1 MRIAINLFTMRN
13 AIKSLVLLASVAAL
27 VSCKTNTG
35 NEVMHI
41 DYEEYTLDNGLKV
54 VLHEDHSDPIVAQAI
69 AFHVGSAREKE
80 GKTGFAH
87 FFEHMLFQRS
97 ENLPRNAFFNK
108 IADMGGDFNGGTS
121 NDYTIYYE
129 CVPRNALE
137 KILWMESDRMGFF
150 INTVTQSG
158 LEREID
164 VICNEKRQTEVNNAY
179 GMMDDVM
186 SKNFFPKR
194 HPYSWTVI
202 GEFEDVKSATVEDVK
217 EFYRTYYVPSNAT
230 LCIAGDFDPEEVKAL
245 IDKYFAEIPSH
256 PVEKPKVWDV
266 KLDETKKLYYEDQ
279 FASMPAV
286 DVEWSAVA
294 EGHEDEAALD
304 AFCSLFGRGK
314 NSPLYK
320 NIVEKNLAPNVSAYN
335 GARESAGQVGISA
348 TAYPGVDIDQIM
360 AAIDQAMADFEAG
373 GVDEEELATLK
384 AENETSAYR
393 RLGSVLGKAQM
404 LARSK
409 EFYGKA
415 DKFID
420 DIAAFNNVTSEDV
433 MRVYNKY
440 VKNQNYVAVVAVPQG
455 QVELSIEGSVP
466 AQLIMEDQS
475 KQTMRSAAGAVVD
488 DDYERTPSKIDRSV
502 EPEYMPNTP
511 KTNLPDIWRTTLS
524 NGIQVSGIT
533 QSEIPM
539 VNLTIAIDG
548 GSVLDPQGKRGTS
561 AINASMM
568 NEGTSV
574 HSAVE
579 LEQAL
584 KKLGASARVSS
595 TTKTT
600 NITVSSLSKNLPA
613 VMEIVYEMI
622 TKPGFD
628 QGAFDRAVKTQKSSI
643 QNALTSI
650 TSLGSRAATKLW
662 MGDCVYSDFASNES
676 IDAITMDDVKAY
688 HKTLTPK
695 NTHIEVAG
703 DVDLPTLRNA
713 LAALEGWNGADVS
726 VPQITLGQSAAPGTY
741 FIDFPGSKQSYIYI
755 IGPGM
760 KISDPEYHKLDVL
773 NEKLGAGSAGRLF
786 EVLRLQR
793 GYTYGASSA
802 FASNLETG
810 YFHAASSVQGS
821 STKESVALFKEI
833 IGGFGDEY
841 SQDKLDGVKGA
852 MLRSNASAFETTS
865 SLVGLLSSIR
875 SYNLP
880 DDYIAK
886 EEAVVS
892 AMTLDDIKAKAKQ
905 YLNVDDMIIVVVGD
919 AATQLKNLPEA
930 KLIPAI

>member
-1 MRIAINLFTMRN
+1 MRKT
-13 AIKSLVLLASVAAL
+13 IKSVAVIVAAIA
-27 VSCKTNTG
+27 VFASCK
-35 NEVMHI
+35 ESKSDVMHI

-129 CVPRNALE
+129 CVPRDALE

-164 VICNEKRQTEVNNAY
+164 VICNEKRQTEVNNAF

-186 SKNFFPKR
+186 SKNFFPKH

-202 GEFEDVKSATVEDVK
+202 GEFEDIKSATIEDVK

-230 LCIAGDFDPEEVKAL
+230 LCIAGDFDPVETKAL
-245 IDKYFAEIPSH
+245 IEKYFAEIPSH
-256 PVEKPKVWDV
+256 PVEKPAVWDV
-266 KLDETKKLYYEDQ
+266 KLDQTKELYYEDS

-286 DVEWSAVA
+286 EVAWSAVA

-320 NIVEKNLAPNVSAYN
+320 NIVEKNLAPRVSAYN
-335 GARESAGQVGISA
+335 GVRESAGQVSISV
-348 TAYPGVDIDQIM
+348 TAYPGVDIDLIM
-360 AAIDQAMADFEAG
+360 AGIEQAMADFEAN

-420 DIAAFNNVTSEDV
+420 DIADFNKVTAEDV

-440 VKNQNYVAVVAVPQG
+440 VKGQNYVAVVAVPKG

-466 AQLIMEDQS
+466 ATLIMEDQS
-475 KQTMRSAAGAVVD
+475 KQTMKSTAGAIVD
-488 DDYERTPSKIDRSV
+488 DDYERTPSKIDRSI
-502 EPEYMPNTP
+502 EPAYLPNTP
-511 KTNLPDIWRTTLS
+511 KTNVPTIWRTTLS
-524 NGIQVSGIT
+524 NGIKVAGIT
-533 QSEIPM
+533 QNEIPM

-548 GSVLDPQGKRGTS
+548 GSMLDPAGKRGTAS
-561 AINASMM
+561 INASMM
-568 NEGTSV
+568 NEGTSE

-584 KKLGASARVSS
+584 RKLGASARVSS
-595 TTKTT
+595 GTKST

-613 VMEIVYEMI
+613 VMDIVYEMI

-628 QGAFDRAVKTQKSSI
+628 EAAFNRAAKVEKTSI
-643 QNALTSI
+643 QNAYTSI

-662 MGDCVYSDFASNES
+662 LGDCIYTDFTTDES
-676 IDAITMDDVKAY
+676 IDAITMDDIKAY
-688 HKTLTPK
+688 YATLTPK
-695 NTHIEVAG
+695 NTHIDIAG
-703 DVDLPTLRNA
+703 DIDLPTLKKA
-713 LAALEGWNGADVS
+713 LAVLEGWDGPEVAIPEINVGES
-726 VPQITLGQSAAPGTY
+726 VAPGTY
-741 FIDFPGSKQSYIYI
+741 FIDFPDSKQSYIYI
-755 IGPGM
+755 IGPGK

-802 FASNLETG
+802 FTSNLETG

-821 STKESVALFKEI
+821 STKESVVLFKEI
-833 IGGFGDEY
+833 IDNFADDY
-841 SQDKLDGVKGA
+841 DQKKLDGVKDA
-852 MLRSNASAFETTS
+852 MLRSNASAFETS
-865 SLVGLLSSIR
+865 ASLVNMLSRIR
-875 SYNLP
+875 NYNLP
-880 DDYIAK
+880 DDYVAK
-886 EEAVVS
+886 EEDVVNS
-892 AMTLDDIKAKAKQ
+892 MTLNDIKAKAAE
-905 YLNVDDMIIVVVGD
+905 YLEIDDMVIVVVGD
-919 AATQLKNLPEA
+919 AATQLKNVPEA
-930 KLIPAI
+930 KLIKAI

>member
-1 MRIAINLFTMRN
+1 MKKTC
-13 AIKSLVLLASVAAL
+13 KSLLAIAAAIAALAS
-27 VSCKTNTG
+27 CKG
-35 NEVMHI
+35 NDSEVMHI

-54 VLHEDHSDPIVAQAI
+54 ILHEDHSDPIVAQAI

-186 SKNFFPKR
+186 CKNFFPKR

-202 GEFEDVKSATVEDVK
+202 GEFEDIKSATIEDVT

-230 LCIAGDFDPEEVKAL
+230 LCIAGDFDPDEVKAL
-245 IDKYFAEIPSH
+245 INKYFAEIPGH
-256 PVEKPKVWDV
+256 PVEKPAVWDV
-266 KLDETKKLYYEDQ
+266 TLDETKSLYYEDQ

-286 DVEWSAVA
+286 EIAWSAVA
-294 EGHEDEAALD
+294 SGHEDEAALD
-304 AFCSLFGRGK
+304 AFCELFGRGK

-320 NIVEKNLAPNVSAYN
+320 NIVEKNLAPRISAFNYS
-335 GARESAGQVGISA
+335 RESAGQVSISA
-348 TAYPGVDIDQIM
+348 TAYPGVDIDEIM
-360 AAIDQAMADFEAG
+360 AAVEQAMADFEAN
-373 GVDEEELATLK
+373 GVNEDELATLK

-420 DIAAFNNVTSEDV
+420 DIADFNKVTAEDV

-440 VKNQNYVAVVAVPQG
+440 IKGQNYVAVVAVPQG
-455 QVELSIEGSVP
+455 QAELSIEGSEL
-466 AQLIMEDQS
+466 ANLTMEDQS
-475 KQTMRSAAGAVVD
+475 KQTMRSAAGAVID
-488 DDYERTPSKIDRSV
+488 DDYERTPSTFDRSI
-502 EPEYMPNTP
+502 EPDYMPNTP
-511 KTNLPDIWRTTLS
+511 KTSIPAIWRTSLS
-524 NGIQVSGIT
+524 NGIQVAGIT
-533 QSEIPM
+533 QNEIPM

-548 GSVLDPQGKRGTS
+548 GSLLDPAGKRGTAS
-561 AINASMM
+561 INASMM
-568 NEGTSV
+568 NEGTSE
-574 HSAVE
+574 HTAFE

-584 KKLGASARVSS
+584 HRLGASANVSS
-595 TTKTT
+595 GTKST
-600 NITVSSLSKNLPA
+600 NINVTTLSKNLPA
-613 VMEIVYEMI
+613 VMEIVNEMI
-622 TKPGFD
+622 TKPRFD
-628 QGAFDRAVKTQKSSI
+628 EDAFTRAVKTQKSAI
-643 QNALTSI
+643 KNALTSI
-650 TSLGSRAATKLW
+650 TSLGSRAAAKLW
-662 MGDCVYSDFASNES
+662 LGDCIYSDYTTDAS
-676 IDAITMDDVKAY
+676 IDAITMDDIKAY
-688 HKTLTPK
+688 YATLTPK
-695 NTHIEVAG
+695 NTHIDVAG
-703 DVDLPTLRNA
+703 DIDLPTLKKA
-713 LAALEGWNGADVS
+713 LAALEGWEGAEVS
-726 VPQITLGQSAAPGTY
+726 VPEITVGQSAAPGTY

-760 KISDPEYHKLDVL
+760 TISDPEYHKLDVL

-802 FASNLETG
+802 FSSSLETG

-833 IGGFGDEY
+833 INGFGETY
-841 SQDKLDGVKGA
+841 TQDKLDNVKGA
-852 MLRSNASAFETTS
+852 MLRANASAFETIQ

-875 SYNLP
+875 NNNLP
-880 DDYIAK
+880 DDFIAT
-886 EEAVVS
+886 EEAVVNDV
-892 AMTLDDIKAKAKQ
+892 TLEDLKAKASE
-905 YLNVDDMIIVVVGD
+905 YLNTDNMIIVVVGD

-930 KLIPAI
+930 KLIEAI

>member
-1 MRIAINLFTMRN
+1 MKKTFFPFVVVIVAI
-13 AIKSLVLLASVAAL
+13 VAFA
-27 VSCKTNTG
+27 SCKKDKSD
-35 NEVMHI
+35 VMHI

-54 VLHEDHSDPIVAQAI
+54 ILHEDHSDPIVAQAI

-108 IADMGGDFNGGTS
+108 IAGMGGDFNGGTS

-129 CVPRNALE
+129 CVPRDALE

-164 VICNEKRQTEVNNAY
+164 VICNEKRQTEVNNAF

-186 SKNFFPKR
+186 SKNFFPKK

-202 GEFEDVKSATVEDVK
+202 GEFEDIKSATVEDVK
-217 EFYRTYYVPSNAT
+217 EFYGTYYVPSNAT
-230 LCIAGDFDPEEVKAL
+230 LCIAGDFNPKEVKAL
-245 IDKYFAEIPSH
+245 IEKYFAEIPSH
-256 PVEKPKVWDV
+256 PVEKPAVWDV

-286 DVEWSAVA
+286 DIAWSSVA

-304 AFCSLFGRGK
+304 AFCGLFGRGK

-320 NIVEKNLAPNVSAYN
+320 NIVEKNLAPRVSAYN
-335 GARESAGQVGISA
+335 GTRESAGQISVSV

-360 AAIDQAMADFEAG
+360 AAVEQSMADFEEN
-373 GVDEEELATLK
+373 GVDEEELASLK

-420 DIAAFNNVTSEDV
+420 DIADFNKVTSEDV

-440 VKNQNYVAVVAVPQG
+440 VKGQNYVAVVAVPKG

-466 AQLIMEDQS
+466 AKLVMEDQS
-475 KQTMRSAAGAVVD
+475 KQTMRSAAGAIVD
-488 DDYERTPSKIDRSV
+488 DDYEHTPSKIDRSV
-502 EPEYMPNTP
+502 EPAYLPNAP
-511 KTNLPDIWRTTLS
+511 KTNIPTIWRTTLT
-524 NGIQVSGIT
+524 NGIEVAGIT
-533 QSEIPM
+533 QNEIPM
-539 VNLTIAIDG
+539 VNMTIAIDG
-548 GSVLDPQGKRGTS
+548 GSMLDPAGKRGTS
-561 AINASMM
+561 SINASMM
-568 NEGTSV
+568 NEGTSE
-574 HSAVE
+574 HTAVE

-584 KKLGASARVSS
+584 RKLGASARVGSGVKS
-595 TTKTT
+595 T
-600 NITVSSLSKNLPA
+600 NISVSSLSKNLPE
-613 VMEIVYEMI
+613 VMEIVNEMI
-622 TKPGFD
+622 TKPRFD
-628 QGAFDRAVKTQKSSI
+628 EAAFNRAVKVEKSSI
-643 QNALTSI
+643 KNALTSI
-650 TSLGSRAATKLW
+650 TSLGSRAATRLW
-662 MGDCVYSDFASNES
+662 LGDCIYSDFTTNES
-676 IDAITMDDVKAY
+676 IDAITMDDIKAY
-688 HKTLTPK
+688 YATLTPK
-695 NTHIEVAG
+695 NAHIDIAG
-703 DVDLPTLRNA
+703 DIDLPTLKKA
-713 LAALEGWNGADVS
+713 LTVLEGWDGPEVAI
-726 VPQITLGQSAAPGTY
+726 PEITVGENAAPGTY
-741 FIDFPGSKQSYIYI
+741 FIDFSGSKQSYIYI

-760 KISDPEYHKLDVL
+760 TISDPEYYKLDVL
-773 NEKLGAGSAGRLF
+773 NEKLGAGSSGRLF

-793 GYTYGASSA
+793 GYTYGARSS
-802 FASNLETG
+802 FISNLETG
-810 YFHAASSVQGS
+810 YFQASSSVQGS

-833 IGGFGDEY
+833 IDDFGGEY
-841 SQDKLDGVKGA
+841 TQEKLDGVKNS
-852 MLRSNASAFETTS
+852 MLRSNASAFETS
-865 SLVGLLSSIR
+865 WSLVGLLSQIR
-875 SYNLP
+875 NNNLP
-880 DDYIAK
+880 DDYVAK
-886 EEAVVS
+886 EEAVVE
-892 AMTLDDIKAKAKQ
+892 AMTLDDIKAKAAE

-919 AATQLKNLPEA
+919 AATQLKNVPDA
-930 KLIPAI
+930 KLIQAI

>member
-1 MRIAINLFTMRN
+1 MKRTI
-13 AIKSLVLLASVAAL
+13 VYLLAAMAAIAAL
-27 VSCKTNTG
+27 SSCKG
-35 NEVMHI
+35 NDSEAVHI

-97 ENLPRNAFFNK
+97 ENLPRNAFFTK
-108 IADMGGDFNGGTS
+108 IADMGGTFNGGTS

-137 KILWMESDRMGFF
+137 KILWMESDRMGYF

-158 LEREID
+158 LEREKD

-186 SKNFFPKR
+186 CKNFFPKR

-202 GEFEDVKSATVEDVK
+202 GEFEDVKSATIEDVK
-217 EFYRTYYVPSNAT
+217 EFYGTYYVPSNAT
-230 LCIAGDFDPEEVKAL
+230 LCIAGDFDTEEVKAL

-256 PVEKPKVWDV
+256 PVEKPAVWDV
-266 KLDETKKLYYEDQ
+266 TLDETKTLYYEDQ

-286 DVEWSAVA
+286 DIAWSAVA
-294 EGHEDEAALD
+294 SGHEDEAALD

-320 NIVEKNLAPNVSAYN
+320 NIVEKNLAPRVSAYN
-335 GARESAGQVGISA
+335 SSRESAGQVSISA
-348 TAYPGVDIDQIM
+348 TAFPGVDIDLIM
-360 AAIDQAMADFEAG
+360 EAIDQAMADFEAN
-373 GVDEEELATLK
+373 GVDEEELATIK
-384 AENETSAYR
+384 AMNEISAYHS
-393 RLGSVLGKAQM
+393 LGSVLGKAMM

-415 DKFID
+415 DKFVD
-420 DIAAFNNVTSEDV
+420 DIADFNKVTAEDV

-440 VKNQNYVAVVAVPQG
+440 IKGQNYVAVVAVPQG
-455 QVELSIEGSVP
+455 EVDLSIEGSVP
-466 AQLIMEDQS
+466 AQLTMEDQS
-475 KQTMRSAAGAVVD
+475 KQTMSSKAGAIVD
-488 DDYERTPSKIDRSV
+488 DDYERTPSKIDRSI
-502 EPEYMPNTP
+502 EPDYMANTP
-511 KTNLPDIWRTTLS
+511 KTNVPAIWRTTLA
-524 NGIQVSGIT
+524 NGIDVAGIT

-539 VNLTIAIDG
+539 VNLTISIDG
-548 GSVLDPQGKRGTS
+548 GSVLDPAGKRGTAS
-561 AINASMM
+561 INASMM
-568 NEGTSV
+568 NEGTSE
-574 HSAVE
+574 HTAFE

-584 KKLGASARVSS
+584 QKLGASARVSGG
-595 TTKTT
+595 TKST
-600 NITVSSLSKNLPA
+600 NISVSTLTKNLPA
-613 VMEIVYEMI
+613 VMEIVNEMI
-622 TKPGFD
+622 TKPRFD
-628 QGAFDRAVKTQKSSI
+628 EAAFSRAVKSQKSAI
-643 QNALTSI
+643 QNAKTSI

-662 MGDCVYSDFASNES
+662 LGDCIYTQFVTNES
-676 IDAITMDDVKAY
+676 IDAITMDDIKAY
-688 HKTLTPK
+688 YATLTPK
-695 NTHIEVAG
+695 NTHIDVAG
-703 DVDLPTLRNA
+703 DIDLPTLKKA
-713 LAALEGWNGADVS
+713 LAVLEGWDGAEVS
-726 VPQITLGQSAAPGTY
+726 VPEITVGESATPGTY

-760 KISDPEYHKLDVL
+760 TISDPEYHKLDVL

-802 FASNLETG
+802 FSSNLETG

-833 IGGFGDEY
+833 IDKFGEEY
-841 SQDKLDGVKGA
+841 TQEKLDGVKGA
-852 MLRSNASAFETTS
+852 MLRSNASAFETAQ
-865 SLVGLLSSIR
+865 SLVGILSSIR
-875 SYNLP
+875 QYNLP
-880 DDYIAK
+880 DDFISK
-886 EEAVVS
+886 EEEVVN
-892 AMTLDDIKAKAKQ
+892 AMTLEDIKAKAEE
-905 YLNVDDMIIVVVGD
+905 YLNVDNMIIVVVGD

-930 KLIPAI
+930 KLIEAI

>member
-1 MRIAINLFTMRN
+1 MKKTLTSVLIIAA
-13 AIKSLVLLASVAAL
+13 AIIAFA
-27 VSCKTNTG
+27 SCKN
-35 NEVMHI
+35 NDSEVMHI

-54 VLHEDHSDPIVAQAI
+54 ILHEDHSDPIVAQAI

-108 IADMGGDFNGGTS
+108 IAEMGGDFNGGTS

-186 SKNFFPKR
+186 CKNFFPKR

-202 GEFEDVKSATVEDVK
+202 GEFEDIKSATIEDVK

-230 LCIAGDFDPEEVKAL
+230 LCIAGDFDPEETKAL
-245 IDKYFAEIPSH
+245 INKYFAEIPSH
-256 PVEKPKVWDV
+256 PVEKPAVWDV
-266 KLDETKKLYYEDQ
+266 TLDETKALYYEDQ

-286 DVEWSAVA
+286 EIAWSAVA
-294 EGHEDEAALD
+294 SGNGDEAALD
-304 AFCSLFGRGK
+304 AFCELFGRGK

-320 NIVEKNLAPNVSAYN
+320 NIVEKNLAPRISAFNYS
-335 GARESAGQVGISA
+335 RESAGQVSIST
-348 TAYPGVDIDQIM
+348 TAYPGVDTDEIM
-360 AAIDQAMADFEAG
+360 AAVKQAMADFEAN

-420 DIAAFNNVTSEDV
+420 DIADFNKVTSEDV

-440 VKNQNYVAVVAVPQG
+440 IKDKNYVAVVAVPQG
-455 QVELSIEGSVP
+455 QTQLAIEGSEP
-466 AQLIMEDQS
+466 AKLTMEDQS
-475 KQTMRSAAGAVVD
+475 KQTMRSKAGAVVD
-488 DDYERTPSKIDRSV
+488 DDYERTPSTFDRSI
-502 EPEYMPNTP
+502 EPDYMPNTP
-511 KTNLPDIWRTTLS
+511 KTNVPAIWRTSLS
-524 NGIQVSGIT
+524 NGIKVAGIT
-533 QSEIPM
+533 QNEIPM

-548 GSVLDPQGKRGTS
+548 GSNLDPEGKRGTAS
-561 AINASMM
+561 INASMM
-568 NEGTSV
+568 NEGT
-574 HSAVE
+574 ADRTAFE
-579 LEQAL
+579 IEQAL
-584 KKLGASARVSS
+584 HKLGATARVSS
-595 TTKTT
+595 STKST
-600 NITVSSLSKNLPA
+600 NITVSTLSKNLPA
-613 VMEIVYEMI
+613 VMEIVNEMI
-622 TKPGFD
+622 TKPRFD
-628 QGAFDRAVKTQKSSI
+628 EDAFTRAVKTQKSAI
-643 QNALTSI
+643 KNDLTSI

-662 MGDCVYSDFASNES
+662 LGDCIYSDFISDAS
-676 IDAITMDDVKAY
+676 IDAITMDDIKAY
-688 HKTLTPK
+688 YATLTPR
-695 NTHIEVAG
+695 NAHIDIAG
-703 DVDLPTLRNA
+703 DVDLRTLKKA
-713 LAALEGWNGADVS
+713 LKALKGWDGSEVT
-726 VPQITLGQSAAPGTY
+726 VPEITTGQNAAPGTY
-741 FIDFPGSKQSYIYI
+741 FIDFPGSKQSYIYL

-760 KISDPEYHKLDVL
+760 TISNPEYHKLDVL

-802 FASNLETG
+802 FSKSLETG

-833 IGGFGDEY
+833 INGFGDSY
-841 SQDKLDGVKGA
+841 TQDMLDGVKGS
-852 MLRSNASAFETTS
+852 MIRSNASAFETTS
-865 SLVGLLSSIR
+865 SLVNILSNIR
-875 SYNLP
+875 NNKLP
-880 DDYIAK
+880 DDYIVK
-886 EEAVVS
+886 EETVVNEV
-892 AMTLDDIKAKAKQ
+892 TLEDLKAKAAE
-905 YLNVDDMIIVVVGD
+905 YLNTDNMIIIVVGD
-919 AATQLKNLPEA
+919 AATQLKNLPDA
-930 KLIPAI
+930 KLIEAI

>member
-1 MRIAINLFTMRN
+1 MKRTI
-13 AIKSLVLLASVAAL
+13 VYLLAAMAAIAAL
-27 VSCKTNTG
+27 SSCKG
-35 NEVMHI
+35 NDSEAVHI

-97 ENLPRNAFFNK
+97 ENLPRNAFFTK
-108 IADMGGDFNGGTS
+108 IADMGGTFNGGTS

-137 KILWMESDRMGFF
+137 KILWMESDRMGYF

-158 LEREID
+158 LEREKD

-186 SKNFFPKR
+186 CKNFFPKR

-202 GEFEDVKSATVEDVK
+202 GEFEDVKSATIEDVK
-217 EFYRTYYVPSNAT
+217 EFYGTYYVPSNAT
-230 LCIAGDFDPEEVKAL
+230 LCIAGDFDTEEVKAL

-256 PVEKPKVWDV
+256 PVEKPAVWDV
-266 KLDETKKLYYEDQ
+266 TLDETKTLYYEDQ

-286 DVEWSAVA
+286 DIAWSAVA
-294 EGHEDEAALD
+294 SGHEDEAALD

-320 NIVEKNLAPNVSAYN
+320 NIVEKNLAPRVSAYN
-335 GARESAGQVGISA
+335 SSRESAGQVSISA
-348 TAYPGVDIDQIM
+348 TAFPGVDIDLIM
-360 AAIDQAMADFEAG
+360 EAIDQAMADFEAN
-373 GVDEEELATLK
+373 GVDEEELATIK
-384 AENETSAYR
+384 AMNEISAYHS
-393 RLGSVLGKAQM
+393 LGSVLGKAMM

-415 DKFID
+415 DKFVD
-420 DIAAFNNVTSEDV
+420 DIADFNKVTAEDV

-440 VKNQNYVAVVAVPQG
+440 IKGQNYVAVVAVPQG
-455 QVELSIEGSVP
+455 EVDLSIEGSVP
-466 AQLIMEDQS
+466 AQLTMEDQS
-475 KQTMRSAAGAVVD
+475 KQTMSSKAGAIVD
-488 DDYERTPSKIDRSV
+488 DDYERTPSKIDRSI
-502 EPEYMPNTP
+502 EPDYMANTP
-511 KTNLPDIWRTTLS
+511 KTNVPAIWRTTLA
-524 NGIQVSGIT
+524 NGIDVAGIT
-533 QSEIPM
+533 QNEIPM
-539 VNLTIAIDG
+539 VNLTISIDG
-548 GSVLDPQGKRGTS
+548 GSVLDPAGKRGTAS
-561 AINASMM
+561 INASMM
-568 NEGTSV
+568 NEGTSE
-574 HSAVE
+574 HTAFE

-584 KKLGASARVSS
+584 QKLGASARVSGG
-595 TTKTT
+595 TKST
-600 NITVSSLSKNLPA
+600 NISVSSLTKNLPA
-613 VMEIVYEMI
+613 VMEIVNEMI
-622 TKPGFD
+622 TKPRFD
-628 QGAFDRAVKTQKSSI
+628 EAAFSRAVKSQKSAI
-643 QNALTSI
+643 QNAKTSI

-662 MGDCVYSDFASNES
+662 LGDCIYTQFVTNES
-676 IDAITMDDVKAY
+676 IDAITMDDIKAY
-688 HKTLTPK
+688 YATLTPK
-695 NTHIEVAG
+695 NTHIDVAG
-703 DVDLPTLRNA
+703 DIDLPTLKKA
-713 LAALEGWNGADVS
+713 LAVLEGWDGADVS
-726 VPQITLGQSAAPGTY
+726 VPEITVGESAAPGTY

-760 KISDPEYHKLDVL
+760 TISDPEYHKLDVL

-802 FASNLETG
+802 FSSNLETG

-833 IGGFGDEY
+833 IDKFGEEY
-841 SQDKLDGVKGA
+841 TQEKLDGVKGA
-852 MLRSNASAFETTS
+852 MLRSNASAFETAQ
-865 SLVGLLSSIR
+865 SLVGILSSIR
-875 SYNLP
+875 QYNLP
-880 DDYIAK
+880 DDFISK
-886 EEAVVS
+886 EEEVVN
-892 AMTLDDIKAKAKQ
+892 AMTLEDIKAKAEE
-905 YLNVDDMIIVVVGD
+905 YLNVDNMIIIVVGD

-930 KLIPAI
+930 KLIEAI

>member
-1 MRIAINLFTMRN
+1 MAAI
-13 AIKSLVLLASVAAL
+13 AAL
-27 VSCKTNTG
+27 SSCKG
-35 NEVMHI
+35 NDSEAVHI

-97 ENLPRNAFFNK
+97 ENLPRNAFFTK
-108 IADMGGDFNGGTS
+108 IADMGGTFNGGTS

-137 KILWMESDRMGFF
+137 KILWMESDRMGYF

-158 LEREID
+158 LEREKD

-186 SKNFFPKR
+186 CKNFFPKR

-202 GEFEDVKSATVEDVK
+202 GEFEDVKSATIEDVK
-217 EFYRTYYVPSNAT
+217 EFYGTYYVPSNAT
-230 LCIAGDFDPEEVKAL
+230 LCIAGDFDTEEVKAL

-256 PVEKPKVWDV
+256 PVEKPAVWDV
-266 KLDETKKLYYEDQ
+266 TLDETKTLYYEDQ

-286 DVEWSAVA
+286 DIAWSAVA
-294 EGHEDEAALD
+294 SGHEDEAALD

-320 NIVEKNLAPNVSAYN
+320 NIVEKNLAPRVSAYN
-335 GARESAGQVGISA
+335 SSRESAGQVSISA
-348 TAYPGVDIDQIM
+348 TAFPGVDIDLIM
-360 AAIDQAMADFEAG
+360 EAIDQAMADFEAN
-373 GVDEEELATLK
+373 GVDEEELATIK
-384 AENETSAYR
+384 AMNEISAYHS
-393 RLGSVLGKAQM
+393 LGSVLGKAMM

-415 DKFID
+415 DKFVD
-420 DIAAFNNVTSEDV
+420 DIADFNKVTAEDV

-440 VKNQNYVAVVAVPQG
+440 IKGQNYVAVVAVPQG
-455 QVELSIEGSVP
+455 EVDLSIEGSVP
-466 AQLIMEDQS
+466 AQLTMEDQS
-475 KQTMRSAAGAVVD
+475 KQTMSSKAGAIVD
-488 DDYERTPSKIDRSV
+488 DDYERTPSKIDRSI
-502 EPEYMPNTP
+502 EPDYMANTP
-511 KTNLPDIWRTTLS
+511 KTNVPAIWRTTLA
-524 NGIQVSGIT
+524 NGIDVAGIT

-539 VNLTIAIDG
+539 VNLTISIDG
-548 GSVLDPQGKRGTS
+548 GSVLDPAGKRGTAS
-561 AINASMM
+561 INASMM
-568 NEGTSV
+568 NEGTSE
-574 HSAVE
+574 HTAFE

-584 KKLGASARVSS
+584 QKLGASARVSGG
-595 TTKTT
+595 TKST
-600 NITVSSLSKNLPA
+600 NISVSSLTKNLPA
-613 VMEIVYEMI
+613 VMEIVNEMI
-622 TKPGFD
+622 TKPRFD
-628 QGAFDRAVKTQKSSI
+628 EAAFSRAVKSQKSAI
-643 QNALTSI
+643 QNAKTSI

-662 MGDCVYSDFASNES
+662 LGDCIYTQFVTNES
-676 IDAITMDDVKAY
+676 IDAITMDDIKAY
-688 HKTLTPK
+688 YATLTPK
-695 NTHIEVAG
+695 NTHIDVAG
-703 DVDLPTLRNA
+703 DIDLPTLKKA
-713 LAALEGWNGADVS
+713 LAVLEGWDGAEVS
-726 VPQITLGQSAAPGTY
+726 VPEITVGESAAPGTY

-760 KISDPEYHKLDVL
+760 TISDPEYHKLDVL

-802 FASNLETG
+802 FSSNLETG

-833 IGGFGDEY
+833 IDKFGEEY
-841 SQDKLDGVKGA
+841 TQEKLDGVKGA
-852 MLRSNASAFETTS
+852 MLRSNASAFETAQ
-865 SLVGLLSSIR
+865 SLVGILSSIR
-875 SYNLP
+875 QYNLP
-880 DDYIAK
+880 DDFISK
-886 EEAVVS
+886 EEEVVN
-892 AMTLDDIKAKAKQ
+892 AMTLEDIKAKAEE
-905 YLNVDDMIIVVVGD
+905 YLNVDNMIIVVVGD

-930 KLIPAI
+930 KLIEAI

>member
-1 MRIAINLFTMRN
+1 MKKTFKYVM
-13 AIKSLVLLASVAAL
+13 LVAAAL
-27 VSCKTNTG
+27 VSLASCG
-35 NEVMHI
+35 SSDDSVMHI

-54 VLHEDHSDPIVAQAI
+54 ILHEDHSDPIVAQAI

-108 IADMGGDFNGGTS
+108 IADMGGTFNGGTS

-137 KILWMESDRMGFF
+137 KILWMESDRMGYF

-202 GEFEDVKSATVEDVK
+202 GEFEDIKSATVEDVK
-217 EFYRTYYVPSNAT
+217 EFYGTYYVPSNAT
-230 LCIAGDFDPEEVKAL
+230 LCIAGDFDPKEAKAL
-245 IDKYFAEIPSH
+245 IEKYFAEIPSH
-256 PVEKPKVWDV
+256 PVEKPAVWDV
-266 KLDETKKLYYEDQ
+266 KLDETKLLYYEDQ

-286 DVEWSAVA
+286 EIAWSSVA

-320 NIVEKNLAPNVSAYN
+320 NIVEKNLAPSASAYN
-335 GARESAGQVGISA
+335 GTRESAGQVSISA
-348 TAYPGVDIDQIM
+348 RAYPGVDIDLIM
-360 AAIDQAMADFEAG
+360 AAVEQAMADFEAN

-420 DIAAFNNVTSEDV
+420 DIEDFNKVTAEDI

-440 VKNQNYVAVVAVPQG
+440 VKGQNYVAVVAVPQG
-455 QVELSIEGSVP
+455 HVELSIEGSEP
-466 AQLIMEDQS
+466 AHLVMEDQS

-502 EPEYMPNTP
+502 EPAYMANAP
-511 KTNLPDIWRTTLS
+511 KTNIPAIWRTTLS
-524 NGIQVSGIT
+524 NGIEVAGIT
-533 QSEIPM
+533 QNEIPM
-539 VNLTIAIDG
+539 VNLVISIDG
-548 GSVLDPQGKRGTS
+548 GSLLDPAGKRGTS

-568 NEGTSV
+568 NEGTSE
-574 HSAVE
+574 HTAVE

-584 KKLGASARVSS
+584 NKLGASARVSS
-595 TTKTT
+595 GTKTT

-613 VMEIVYEMI
+613 VMEIVNEMI

-628 QGAFDRAVKTQKSSI
+628 EAAFNRAVKSQKSSI

-662 MGDCVYSDFASNES
+662 LGDCAYTDFVSNES
-676 IDAITMDDVKAY
+676 VDAITMDDIKAY
-688 HKTLTPK
+688 YATLTPK
-695 NTHIEVAG
+695 NAHIDVAG
-703 DVDLPTLRNA
+703 AVDLPTLKKA
-713 LAALEGWNGADVS
+713 LAALEGWEGAEVA
-726 VPQITLGQSAAPGTY
+726 VPSITVGQSAAPGTY

-755 IGPGM
+755 IGPGK
-760 KISDPEYHKLDVL
+760 KISEPDYYQLDVL

-802 FASNLETG
+802 FSSNLETG

-833 IGGFGDEY
+833 INGFGGEY
-841 SQDKLDGVKGA
+841 TQDKLDNVKGA

-865 SLVGLLSSIR
+865 SLVNMLQSIR
-875 SYNLP
+875 NYKLS
-880 DDYIAK
+880 DDFITK
-886 EEAVVS
+886 EEAVVN
-892 AMTLDDIKAKAKQ
+892 AMTLEDIKANAAQ
-905 YLNVDDMIIVVVGD
+905 YLNVDNMIIVVVGD
-919 AATQLKNLPEA
+919 AATQLKNLPDA
-930 KLIPAI
+930 KLIKAI

>member
-1 MRIAINLFTMRN
+1 MRKTITPVVLVIAAIVAFT
-13 AIKSLVLLASVAAL
+13 
-27 VSCKTNTG
+27 SCKKDKSD
-35 NEVMHI
+35 VMHI
-41 DYEEYTLDNGLKV
+41 DYEEYTLDNGHKV

-108 IADMGGDFNGGTS
+108 ISDMGGDFNGGTS

-129 CVPRNALE
+129 CVPRDALE

-179 GMMDDVM
+179 GMMDDIM

-202 GEFEDVKSATVEDVK
+202 GEFEDIKSATVEDVK
-217 EFYRTYYVPSNAT
+217 EFYRSYYVPSNAT
-230 LCIAGDFDPEEVKAL
+230 LCIAGDFDPKEVKAL
-245 IDKYFAEIPSH
+245 IEKYFAEIPSH
-256 PVEKPKVWDV
+256 PVEKPAVWDV
-266 KLDETKKLYYEDQ
+266 KLDQTKELYYEDQ

-286 DVEWSAVA
+286 EVAWSSVA
-294 EGHEDEAALD
+294 EGNEDEAALD

-320 NIVEKNLAPNVSAYN
+320 NIVEKNLAPRISAYN
-335 GARESAGQVGISA
+335 GALESAGLVSISA
-348 TAYPGVDIDQIM
+348 TAYPGVDIDLIM
-360 AAIDQAMADFEAG
+360 AGIEQAMADFEAN

-420 DIAAFNNVTSEDV
+420 DIAAFNKVTAEDV

-440 VKNQNYVAVVAVPQG
+440 IKGQNFVAVVAVPKG

-466 AQLIMEDQS
+466 ATLVMEDQS
-475 KQTMRSAAGAVVD
+475 KQTMKSTAGAIVD
-488 DDYERTPSKIDRSV
+488 DDYERTPSKIDRSI
-502 EPEYMPNTP
+502 EPAYLPNAP
-511 KTNLPDIWRTTLS
+511 KINVPAIWRTTLS
-524 NGIQVSGIT
+524 NGIQVAGIT
-533 QSEIPM
+533 QNEIPM
-539 VNLTIAIDG
+539 VNLTISIDG
-548 GSVLDPQGKRGTS
+548 GSLLDPDGKRGTS
-561 AINASMM
+561 SINASMM
-568 NEGTSV
+568 NEGTSE
-574 HSAVE
+574 HTAVE

-584 KKLGASARVSS
+584 RKLGASARVSS
-595 TTKTT
+595 GTKST
-600 NITVSSLSKNLPA
+600 NISVSTLSKNLPA
-613 VMEIVYEMI
+613 VMDIVYEMI

-628 QGAFDRAVKTQKSSI
+628 EAAFNRAARVEKSSI

-650 TSLGSRAATKLW
+650 NSLGSRAATRLW
-662 MGDCVYSDFASNES
+662 LGDCIYTDFTTDAS
-676 IDAITMDDVKAY
+676 IDAITMDDIKAY
-688 HKTLTPK
+688 YATLTPK
-695 NTHIEVAG
+695 NTHIDIAG
-703 DVDLPTLRNA
+703 DVDLPTLKKA
-713 LAALEGWNGADVS
+713 LAVLEGWDGPEV
-726 VPQITLGQSAAPGTY
+726 VIPEIKVGESAAPGTY
-741 FIDFPGSKQSYIYI
+741 FIDFPDSKQSYIYI
-755 IGPGM
+755 IGPGK
-760 KISDPEYHKLDVL
+760 KISDPEYHELDVL

-802 FASNLETG
+802 FTSNLETG

-833 IGGFGDEY
+833 IDNFADDY
-841 SQDKLDGVKGA
+841 DQKKLDGVKDS
-852 MLRSNASAFETTS
+852 MLRSNASAFETS
-865 SLVGLLSSIR
+865 ASLVNMLSRIR
-875 SYNLP
+875 NYNLP
-880 DDYIAK
+880 DDYVAK
-886 EEAVVS
+886 EEDVVNS
-892 AMTLDDIKAKAKQ
+892 MTLNDIKAKAAE
-905 YLNVDDMIIVVVGD
+905 YLDIDDMVIVVVGD
-919 AATQLKNLPEA
+919 AATQLKNVPDA
-930 KLIPAI
+930 KLIKAI

>member
-1 MRIAINLFTMRN
+1 MRKTIIYVAVVVAAIA
-13 AIKSLVLLASVAAL
+13 ALAS
-27 VSCKTNTG
+27 CKG
-35 NEVMHI
+35 KESDVMHI

-108 IADMGGDFNGGTS
+108 ISDMGGTFNGGTS

-129 CVPRNALE
+129 CVPRDALE

-164 VICNEKRQTEVNNAY
+164 VICNEKRQTEVNNAF

-186 SKNFFPKR
+186 SKNFFPKK

-202 GEFEDVKSATVEDVK
+202 GEFEDIKSATVEDVK
-217 EFYRTYYVPSNAT
+217 EFYATYYVPSNAT
-230 LCIAGDFDPEEVKAL
+230 LCIAGDFDPKEAKAL
-245 IDKYFAEIPSH
+245 IEKYFAEIPSH
-256 PVEKPKVWDV
+256 PVEKPAVWDV
-266 KLDETKKLYYEDQ
+266 KLDETKMLYYEDQ

-286 DVEWSAVA
+286 EVAWSAVA
-294 EGHEDEAALD
+294 EGNEDEAALD

-320 NIVEKNLAPNVSAYN
+320 NIVEKNLAPRASAYN
-335 GARESAGQVGISA
+335 GVRESAGQVSISA
-348 TAYPGVDIDQIM
+348 TAYPGVDIDLIM
-360 AAIDQAMADFEAG
+360 AAIGQAMADFEAN

-415 DKFID
+415 DQFID
-420 DIAAFNNVTSEDV
+420 DIAEFNKVTADDV

-440 VKNQNYVAVVAVPQG
+440 IKGQNYVAVVAVPKG

-466 AQLIMEDQS
+466 AKLIMEDQS
-475 KQTMRSAAGAVVD
+475 KQTMKSAAGAIVD
-488 DDYERTPSKIDRSV
+488 DDYEHTPSKIDRSV
-502 EPEYMPNTP
+502 EPAYLPNAP
-511 KTNLPDIWRTTLS
+511 RTNIPTIWRTTLA
-524 NGIQVSGIT
+524 NGIEVAGIT
-533 QSEIPM
+533 QNEIPM

-548 GSVLDPQGKRGTS
+548 GSLLDPDGKRGTAS
-561 AINASMM
+561 INASMM
-568 NEGTSV
+568 NEGTAK
-574 HSAVE
+574 HTAVE
-579 LEQAL
+579 LEQEL
-584 KKLGASARVSS
+584 RKLGASARVSS
-595 TTKTT
+595 GTKST
-600 NITVSSLSKNLPA
+600 NISVSSLTKNLPA
-613 VMEIVYEMI
+613 VMDIVYEMI
-622 TKPGFD
+622 TEPKFD
-628 QGAFDRAVKTQKSSI
+628 EAAFIRAVRTEKSSI

-650 TSLGSRAATKLW
+650 TSLGSRAATTLW
-662 MGDCVYSDFASNES
+662 LGDCIYTDFTTNES
-676 IDAITMDDVKAY
+676 IDAITMDDIKAY
-688 HKTLTPK
+688 YATLTPK
-695 NTHIEVAG
+695 NAHIDIAG
-703 DVDLPTLRNA
+703 DIDLPAVKKA
-713 LAALEGWNGADVS
+713 LAVLEGWDGAEVA
-726 VPQITLGQSAAPGTY
+726 VPEINVGESAAPGTY

-760 KISDPEYHKLDVL
+760 KISDPEYYELEVL

-793 GYTYGASSA
+793 GYTYGASSS
-802 FASNLETG
+802 FTSNLETG

-833 IGGFGDEY
+833 IDGFGDDY
-841 SQDKLDGVKGA
+841 SQKMLDGVKDS
-852 MLRSNASAFETTS
+852 MLRSNASAFETS
-865 SLVGLLSSIR
+865 ASLVNLLSRIR
-875 SYNLP
+875 NYNLP
-880 DDYIAK
+880 DDYVAK

-892 AMTLDDIKAKAKQ
+892 AMTLDEIKAKAAE
-905 YLNVDDMIIVVVGD
+905 YLDVDNMIFVVVGD
-919 AATQLKNLPEA
+919 AATQLKNVPDA
-930 KLIPAI
+930 KLIQAI

>member
-1 MRIAINLFTMRN
+1 MKKTLVSALIIAAVMF
-13 AIKSLVLLASVAAL
+13 VAAA
-27 VSCKTNTG
+27 CKSNDSDAI
-35 NEVMHI
+35 HI

-54 VLHEDHSDPIVAQAI
+54 ILHEDHSDPIVAQAI

-97 ENLPRNAFFNK
+97 ENLPRNSFFNK
-108 IADMGGDFNGGTS
+108 ITEMGGDFNGGTS

-186 SKNFFPKR
+186 CKNFFPKR

-202 GEFEDVKSATVEDVK
+202 GEFEDIKSATIEDVT

-230 LCIAGDFDPEEVKAL
+230 LCIAGDFDSDEVKAL
-245 IDKYFAEIPSH
+245 IDKYFAEIPGH
-256 PVEKPKVWDV
+256 PVEKPAVWDV

-286 DVEWSAVA
+286 ETAWSTVA
-294 EGHEDEAALD
+294 SGHDDEAALD
-304 AFCSLFGRGK
+304 AFSSLFGRGK

-320 NIVEKNLAPNVSAYN
+320 NIVEKNLAPNASAYN
-335 GARESAGQVGISA
+335 YTRESAGQFSISV
-348 TAYPGVDIDQIM
+348 TAFPGVDIDLIM
-360 AAIDQAMADFEAG
+360 AAIDQAMADFEAN
-373 GVDEEELATLK
+373 GVNEEELATLK

-420 DIAAFNNVTSEDV
+420 DIEDFNNVTAEDV

-440 VKNQNYVAVVAVPQG
+440 IKGQNYVAVVAVPKG
-455 QVELSIEGSVP
+455 EAELAIEGSKL
-466 AQLIMEDQS
+466 ADLTMEDQS
-475 KQTMRSAAGAVVD
+475 KQTMRSAAGAIVD
-488 DDYERTPSKIDRSV
+488 DDYEHTPSTFDRSI
-502 EPEYMPNTP
+502 EPDYMANTP
-511 KTNLPDIWRTTLS
+511 KTRIPEIWKTTLS
-524 NGIQVSGIT
+524 NGIEVAGIT
-533 QSEIPM
+533 QNEIPM
-539 VNLTIAIDG
+539 VNLTISIDG
-548 GSVLDPQGKRGTS
+548 GSILDPAGKRGT
-561 AINASMM
+561 ATINASMM
-568 NEGTSV
+568 NEGTSERT
-574 HSAVE
+574 AVE
-579 LEQAL
+579 IEQAL
-584 KKLGASARVSS
+584 RRLGASARVSS
-595 TTKTT
+595 DTKST
-600 NITVSSLSKNLPA
+600 NITVSTLAKNLPA
-613 VMEIVYEMI
+613 TMEIVNEMI
-622 TKPGFD
+622 TMPRFD
-628 QGAFDRAVKTQKSSI
+628 EAAFTRAVQSQKSSI
-643 QNALTSI
+643 QRALTSI
-650 TSLGSRAATKLW
+650 TSLGSRAATRLW
-662 MGDCVYSDFASNES
+662 LGDCIFTDFTTNES
-676 IDAITMDDVKAY
+676 IDAITMDDIKAY
-688 HKTLTPK
+688 YATLTPK
-695 NTHIEVAG
+695 NAHIDVAG
-703 DVDLPTLRNA
+703 DVDLPTLKKA
-713 LAALEGWNGADVS
+713 LAVLEGWEGDEVA
-726 VPQITLGQSAAPGTY
+726 VPEIEVGESAAPGTY
-741 FIDFPGSKQSYIYI
+741 FIDFPGSKQSFIYI
-755 IGPGM
+755 IGPGR

-802 FASNLETG
+802 FSSSLESG
-810 YFHAASSVQGS
+810 YFQAASSVQGS

-833 IGGFGDEY
+833 INGFADDYTQE
-841 SQDKLDGVKGA
+841 KLDAVKGS
-852 MLRSNASAFETTS
+852 MLRANASAFETLQ
-865 SLVGLLSSIR
+865 SLVGMLSTIR
-875 SYNLP
+875 NYKLA
-880 DDYIAK
+880 DDFIAN
-886 EEAVVS
+886 EEEVVN
-892 AMTLDDIKAKAKQ
+892 AMTLDDLKAQAEE
-905 YLNVDDMIIVVVGD
+905 YLNTDNMIIVVVGD

-930 KLIPAI
+930 KLIEAI

>member
-1 MRIAINLFTMRN
+1 MRKRINSVLIIILTIVAI
-13 AIKSLVLLASVAAL
+13 
-27 VSCKTNTG
+27 VSCKN
-35 NEVMHI
+35 NSNDVMHI

-54 VLHEDHSDPIVAQAI
+54 ILHEDHSDPIVAQAI

-129 CVPRNALE
+129 CVPRDALE

-179 GMMDDVM
+179 GMMNDIM
-186 SKNFFPKR
+186 SKAFFPKR

-202 GEFEDVKSATVEDVK
+202 GEFDDIKSATVEDVK
-217 EFYRTYYVPSNAT
+217 EFYSTYYVPSNAT

-245 IDKYFAEIPSH
+245 IEKYFAEIPSH
-256 PVEKPKVWDV
+256 PVEKPAVWDV
-266 KLDETKKLYYEDQ
+266 QLDQTKKLYYEDQ
-279 FASMPAV
+279 FATMPAV
-286 DVEWSAVA
+286 DIAWSSVA
-294 EGHEDEAALD
+294 EGNEDEAALD

-320 NIVEKNLAPNVSAYN
+320 NVVETNLAPDIYAYN
-335 GARESAGQVGISA
+335 GTMESAGQVGISA

-360 AAIDQAMADFEAG
+360 AAIDQAFADFEAN

-393 RLGSVLGKAQM
+393 RLGSVLNKAQM

-420 DIAAFNNVTSEDV
+420 DIATFNAVTSEDV

-440 VKNQNYVAVVAVPQG
+440 IKGQNYVAVVAVPQG
-455 QVELSIEGSVP
+455 EVELSIEGSIP
-466 AQLIMEDQS
+466 AELTMEDQS
-475 KQTMRSAAGAVVD
+475 KQTMRSAAGAIVD
-488 DDYERTPSKIDRSV
+488 DDYERTPSKIDRSI
-502 EPEYMPNTP
+502 EPSYMSNTP
-511 KTNLPDIWRTTLS
+511 KTTIPTIWRTTLA
-524 NGIQVSGIT
+524 NGIKVAGIT
-533 QSEIPM
+533 QKEIPM

-548 GSVLDPQGKRGTS
+548 GAIMDPVGKRGTAS
-561 AINASMM
+561 INASMM
-568 NEGTSV
+568 NEGTSE
-574 HSAVE
+574 HTAVE
-579 LEQAL
+579 LERAL

-595 TTKTT
+595 GNKSTT
-600 NITVSSLSKNLPA
+600 ISVSSLSKNLPE
-613 VMEIVYEMI
+613 VMAIVNEMI
-622 TKPGFD
+622 TKPKFD
-628 QGAFDRAVKTQKSSI
+628 EDAFNRAVKVEKSSI

-650 TSLGSRAATKLW
+650 TSLGSRAASKLW
-662 MGDCVYSDFASNES
+662 LGDCVYTNFTTDAS
-676 IDAITMDDVKAY
+676 IDAITMDDIKAY
-688 HKTLTPK
+688 YATLTPK
-695 NTHIEVAG
+695 NTHIDIAG
-703 DVDLPTLRNA
+703 DIDLPTLKKS
-713 LAALEGWNGADVS
+713 LAVLEGWSGEEVT
-726 VPQITLGQSAAPGTY
+726 VPEITIGESAAPGTY

-760 KISDPEYHKLDVL
+760 DINDPEYHQLDVL
-773 NEKLGAGSAGRLF
+773 NEKLGAGSAGKLF

-802 FASNLETG
+802 FSSNLETG

-833 IGGFGDEY
+833 ISTFGNDYTQE
-841 SQDKLDGVKGA
+841 KLDGVKDA

-865 SLVGLLSSIR
+865 SLVSLLSNIR
-875 SYNLP
+875 NYNLP
-880 DDYIAK
+880 DDYVTK
-886 EEAVVS
+886 EEEVVNN
-892 AMTLDDIKAKAKQ
+892 MTLAQIKAKAEE
-905 YLNVDDMIIVVVGD
+905 YLNVDNMIFVVVGD
-919 AATQLKNLPEA
+919 AATQLKNLPDA
-930 KLIPAI
+930 KLIKAF

>member
-1 MRIAINLFTMRN
+1 MRKT
-13 AIKSLVLLASVAAL
+13 IKSVAVIVAAIA
-27 VSCKTNTG
+27 VFASCK
-35 NEVMHI
+35 ESKSDVMHI

-129 CVPRNALE
+129 CVPRDALE

-164 VICNEKRQTEVNNAY
+164 VICNEKRQTEVNNAF

-186 SKNFFPKR
+186 SKNFFPKH

-202 GEFEDVKSATVEDVK
+202 GEFEDIKSATIEDVK

-230 LCIAGDFDPEEVKAL
+230 LCIAGDFDPVETKAL
-245 IDKYFAEIPSH
+245 IEKYFAEIPSH
-256 PVEKPKVWDV
+256 PVEKPAVWDV
-266 KLDETKKLYYEDQ
+266 KLDQTKELYYEDS

-286 DVEWSAVA
+286 EVAWSAVA

-320 NIVEKNLAPNVSAYN
+320 NIVEKNLAPRVSAYN
-335 GARESAGQVGISA
+335 GVRESAGQVSISV
-348 TAYPGVDIDQIM
+348 TAYPGVDIDLIM
-360 AAIDQAMADFEAG
+360 AGIEQAMADFEAN

-420 DIAAFNNVTSEDV
+420 DIADFNKVTAEDV

-440 VKNQNYVAVVAVPQG
+440 VKGQNYVAVVAVPKG

-466 AQLIMEDQS
+466 ATLIMEDQS
-475 KQTMRSAAGAVVD
+475 KQTMKSTAGAIVD
-488 DDYERTPSKIDRSV
+488 DDYERTPSKIDRSI
-502 EPEYMPNTP
+502 EPAYLPNTP
-511 KTNLPDIWRTTLS
+511 KTNVPTIWRTTLS
-524 NGIQVSGIT
+524 NGIKVAGIT
-533 QSEIPM
+533 QNEIPM

-548 GSVLDPQGKRGTS
+548 GSMLDPAGKRGTAS
-561 AINASMM
+561 INASMM
-568 NEGTSV
+568 NEGTSE

-584 KKLGASARVSS
+584 RKLGASARVSS
-595 TTKTT
+595 GTKST

-613 VMEIVYEMI
+613 VMDIVYEMI

-628 QGAFDRAVKTQKSSI
+628 EAAFNRAAKVEKTSI
-643 QNALTSI
+643 QNAYTSI

-662 MGDCVYSDFASNES
+662 LGDCIYTDFTTDES
-676 IDAITMDDVKAY
+676 IDAITMDDIKAY
-688 HKTLTPK
+688 YATLTPK
-695 NTHIEVAG
+695 NTHIDIAG
-703 DVDLPTLRNA
+703 DIDLPTLKKA
-713 LAALEGWNGADVS
+713 LAVLEGWDGPEVAIPEIKVGES
-726 VPQITLGQSAAPGTY
+726 VAPGTY
-741 FIDFPGSKQSYIYI
+741 FIDFPDSKQSYIYI
-755 IGPGM
+755 IGPGK

-802 FASNLETG
+802 FTSNLETG

-821 STKESVALFKEI
+821 STKESVVLFKEI
-833 IGGFGDEY
+833 IDNFADDY
-841 SQDKLDGVKGA
+841 DQKKLDGVKDA
-852 MLRSNASAFETTS
+852 MLRSNASAFETS
-865 SLVGLLSSIR
+865 ASLVNMLSRIR
-875 SYNLP
+875 NYNLP
-880 DDYIAK
+880 DDYVAK
-886 EEAVVS
+886 EEDVVNS
-892 AMTLDDIKAKAKQ
+892 MTLNDIKAKAAE
-905 YLNVDDMIIVVVGD
+905 YLEIDDMVIVVVGD
-919 AATQLKNLPEA
+919 AATQLKNVPEA
-930 KLIPAI
+930 KLIKAI

>member
-1 MRIAINLFTMRN
+1 MKKIVKNCLI
-13 AIKSLVLLASVAAL
+13 VVAAIAAL
-27 VSCKTNTG
+27 ISCKSNNG
-35 NEVMHI
+35 DVMHI

-158 LEREID
+158 LDREID

-179 GMMDDVM
+179 GMMDDIM
-186 SKNFFPKR
+186 CKNFFPKR

-202 GEFEDVKSATVEDVK
+202 GEFEDVKSATIEDVK
-217 EFYRTYYVPSNAT
+217 DFYATYYVPSNAT
-230 LCIAGDFDPEEVKAL
+230 LCIAGDFDPDEVKAL
-245 IDKYFAEIPSH
+245 IDKYFAEIPGH
-256 PVEKPKVWDV
+256 PVEKPAVWDV
-266 KLDETKKLYYEDQ
+266 NLDETKTLYYEDQ
-279 FASMPAV
+279 FATMPAV
-286 DVEWSAVA
+286 DVEWASVA
-294 EGHEDEAALD
+294 EGAEDEMALD
-304 AFCSLFGRGK
+304 AFCMLFGRGK

-320 NIVEKNLAPNVSAYN
+320 NIVEKNLAPSVFAYN
-335 GARESAGQVGISA
+335 SSLESAGQIGIST
-348 TAYPGVDIDQIM
+348 TAFAGVDIDLIM
-360 AAIDQAMADFEAG
+360 AAIQQSMVDFETN
-373 GVDEEELATLK
+373 GVNEEELAIIK

-393 RLGSVLGKAQM
+393 QLGSVMGKAMM

-415 DKFID
+415 DNFLD
-420 DIAAFNNVTSEDV
+420 DIEKFNKVTSEDI

-440 VKNQNYVAVVAVPQG
+440 IKGKNYVAVVAVPKG
-455 QVELSIEGSVP
+455 EVELSIEGSVP
-466 AQLIMEDQS
+466 AKLIMEDQS

-488 DDYERTPSKIDRSV
+488 DDYDRTPSKIDRSV
-502 EPEYMPNTP
+502 EPDYMPNTP
-511 KTNLPDIWRTTLS
+511 KTVIPSIWRTDLS
-524 NGIQVSGIT
+524 NGIKVAGIT
-533 QSEIPM
+533 QNEIPM

-548 GSVLDPQGKRGTS
+548 GAILDPDGKRGVS
-561 AINASMM
+561 AINANMM
-568 NEGTSV
+568 NEGTSD

-579 LEQAL
+579 IEQAL
-584 KKLGASARVSS
+584 KKLGANVRVSS
-595 TTKTT
+595 GTKTT
-600 NITVSSLSKNLPA
+600 NISISSLSKNLPA
-613 VMEIVYEMI
+613 VMEIVNEMI
-622 TKPGFD
+622 TKPRFD
-628 QGAFDRAVKTQKSSI
+628 EDAFTRAVKSQKSSI
-643 QNALTSI
+643 QRALTSI
-650 TSLGSRAATKLW
+650 TSLGSRAATTLW
-662 MGDCVYSDFASNES
+662 LGDCIYTDFVSNES

-688 HKTLTPK
+688 YATLTPK
-695 NTHIEVAG
+695 NTHIEIAG
-703 DVDLPTLRNA
+703 DTDLSSVKKA
-713 LAALEGWNGADVS
+713 LSVLEGWQGDDVA
-726 VPQITLGQSAAPGTY
+726 VPEIAVGTSSAPGTY

-760 KISDPEYHKLDVL
+760 KISNPEYHQLDVL

-793 GYTYGASSA
+793 GYTYGASSS
-802 FASNLETG
+802 FTSNLETG
-810 YFHAASSVQGS
+810 YFRASSSVQGS

-833 IGGFGDEY
+833 IGNFADDY
-841 SQDKLDGVKGA
+841 DQAKLDGVKA
-852 MLRSNASAFETTS
+852 SMLRSNASAFETS
-865 SLVGLLSSIR
+865 NSLVAILSTIR
-875 SYNLP
+875 SNNLP
-880 DDYIAK
+880 DDYIVL
-886 EEAVVS
+886 EEEVVN
-892 AMTLDDIKAKAKQ
+892 AMTLDDIKARAAE
-905 YLNVDDMIIVVVGD
+905 YLNVDNMIIVVVGD

-930 KLIPAI
+930 KLIKAI

>member
-1 MRIAINLFTMRN
+1 MKKTF
-13 AIKSLVLLASVAAL
+13 KSLLSIAAAIAAL
-27 VSCKTNTG
+27 SSCKSSS
-35 NEVMHI
+35 EVMHI

-54 VLHEDHSDPIVAQAI
+54 ILHEDHSDPIVAQAI

-186 SKNFFPKR
+186 CKNFFPKR

-202 GEFEDVKSATVEDVK
+202 GEFEDIKSATIEDVK
-217 EFYRTYYVPSNAT
+217 DFYGTYYVPSNAT
-230 LCIAGDFDPEEVKAL
+230 LCIAGDFDPDEVKAL

-256 PVEKPKVWDV
+256 PVAKPEVWDV
-266 KLDETKKLYYEDQ
+266 TLNETKELYYEDQ
-279 FASMPAV
+279 FASMAAV
-286 DVEWSAVA
+286 DVEWSSVA
-294 EGHEDEAALD
+294 SGHEDEAALD

-320 NIVEKNLAPNVSAYN
+320 NIVEKNLAPSVSASNYC
-335 GARESAGQVGISA
+335 RESAGQVGIYA
-348 TAYPGVDIDQIM
+348 TAYPGVDIDDIM
-360 AAIDQAMADFEAG
+360 AGIEQAMADFEAN

-384 AENETSAYR
+384 AQNETSAYR
-393 RLGSVLGKAQM
+393 QLGSVLGKAMM

-420 DIAAFNNVTSEDV
+420 EIADFNKVTSEDV

-440 VKNQNYVAVVAVPQG
+440 IKGQNYVAVVAVPQG
-455 QVELSIEGSVP
+455 QAELAIEGSSP
-466 AQLIMEDQS
+466 ASLTMEDQS

-488 DDYERTPSKIDRSV
+488 DEYERTPSKIDRSI
-502 EPEYMPNTP
+502 EPDYMANAP
-511 KTNLPDIWRTTLS
+511 KTNVPAIWRTTLA
-524 NGIQVSGIT
+524 NGIQIAGIS
-533 QSEIPM
+533 QNEIPM

-548 GSVLDPQGKRGTS
+548 GNILDPAGKRGTA

-568 NEGTSV
+568 NEGTSE
-574 HSAVE
+574 HTAFE
-579 LEQAL
+579 IEQAL
-584 KKLGASARVSS
+584 QKLGASARVSS
-595 TTKTT
+595 GTKST
-600 NITVSSLSKNLPA
+600 NISVSTLSKNLPA
-613 VMEIVYEMI
+613 VMEIVNEMI
-622 TKPGFD
+622 TKPGFNED
-628 QGAFDRAVKTQKSSI
+628 AFVRAVKSQKSSI
-643 QNALTSI
+643 QSALTSI
-650 TSLGSRAATKLW
+650 TSLGSRAATRLW
-662 MGDCVYSDFASNES
+662 LGDCIYSDFTTNES
-676 IDAITMDDVKAY
+676 IDAITMDDIKAY
-688 HKTLTPK
+688 YATLTPK
-695 NTHIEVAG
+695 NTHIDVAG
-703 DVDLPTLRNA
+703 DIDLPTLKKA
-713 LAALEGWNGADVS
+713 LKALEGWEGAEVS
-726 VPQITLGQSAAPGTY
+726 VPEIKVGESAAPGTY

-760 KISDPEYHKLDVL
+760 TIDNPEYHKLDVL

-802 FASNLETG
+802 FSSSLESG

-821 STKESVALFKEI
+821 STKESLALFKEI
-833 IGGFGDEY
+833 INSFSDDYTQE
-841 SQDKLDGVKGA
+841 KLDGVKGA
-852 MLRSNASAFETTS
+852 MLRANASAFETS
-865 SLVGLLSSIR
+865 YSLLSLLSALR
-875 SYNLP
+875 NNNLP
-880 DDYIAK
+880 DDFIAR
-886 EEAVVS
+886 EEEVVNN
-892 AMTLDDIKAKAKQ
+892 MTLEDIKAKAAE
-905 YLNVDDMIIVVVGD
+905 YLNTDNMIIVVVGD
-919 AATQLKNLPEA
+919 AATQLKNIPEA
-930 KLIPAI
+930 KLIDAI

>member
-1 MRIAINLFTMRN
+1 MKRTIIPFVCLIAAFIAF
-13 AIKSLVLLASVAAL
+13 A
-27 VSCKTNTG
+27 SCKKDN
-35 NEVMHI
+35 NDVMHI

-108 IADMGGDFNGGTS
+108 ISDMGGDFNGGTS

-129 CVPRNALE
+129 CVPRDALE

-179 GMMDDVM
+179 GMMDDIM

-202 GEFEDVKSATVEDVK
+202 GEFEDIKSATVEDVK

-230 LCIAGDFDPEEVKAL
+230 LCIAGDFDPKEVKAL
-245 IDKYFAEIPSH
+245 IEKYFAEIPSH
-256 PVEKPKVWDV
+256 PVEKPAVWDV
-266 KLDETKKLYYEDQ
+266 KLDRTKELYYEDQ

-286 DVEWSAVA
+286 EVAWSSVA
-294 EGHEDEAALD
+294 EGNEDEAALD

-320 NIVEKNLAPNVSAYN
+320 NIVEKNLAPRVFAYN
-335 GARESAGQVGISA
+335 GARESAGQVSISA
-348 TAYPGVDIDQIM
+348 TAYPGVDIDLIM
-360 AAIDQAMADFEAG
+360 AGIEQAMADFEAN

-420 DIAAFNNVTSEDV
+420 DIADFNKVTAEDV

-440 VKNQNYVAVVAVPQG
+440 VKGQNYVAVVAVPKG

-466 AQLIMEDQS
+466 ATLIMEDQS
-475 KQTMRSAAGAVVD
+475 KQTMKSAAGAIVD
-488 DDYERTPSKIDRSV
+488 DDYERTPSKIDRSI
-502 EPEYMPNTP
+502 EPAYLPNAP
-511 KTNLPDIWRTTLS
+511 KTNVPAIWRTTLS
-524 NGIQVSGIT
+524 NGIQVAGIT
-533 QSEIPM
+533 QKEIPM
-539 VNLTIAIDG
+539 VNLTISIDG
-548 GSVLDPQGKRGTS
+548 GSLLDPDGKRGTS
-561 AINASMM
+561 SINASMM
-568 NEGTSV
+568 NEGTSE
-574 HSAVE
+574 HTAVE

-584 KKLGASARVSS
+584 RKLGASARVSS
-595 TTKTT
+595 GTKSTS
-600 NITVSSLSKNLPA
+600 ISVSSLSKNLPA
-613 VMEIVYEMI
+613 VMDIVYEMI

-628 QGAFDRAVKTQKSSI
+628 EAAFNRAARVEKSSI

-650 TSLGSRAATKLW
+650 NSLGSRAATRLW
-662 MGDCVYSDFASNES
+662 LGDCIYTDFTTDES
-676 IDAITMDDVKAY
+676 IDAITMDDIKAY
-688 HKTLTPK
+688 YATLTPR
-695 NTHIEVAG
+695 NTHIDIAG
-703 DVDLPTLRNA
+703 DIDLPALKKA
-713 LAALEGWNGADVS
+713 LAVLEGWDGPEVAIPEIKV
-726 VPQITLGQSAAPGTY
+726 GESAAPGTY
-741 FIDFPGSKQSYIYI
+741 FIDFPNSKQSYIYI

-760 KISDPEYHKLDVL
+760 KISDPEYHELDVL

-802 FASNLETG
+802 FSSNLETG

-833 IGGFGDEY
+833 IDHFADDY
-841 SQDKLDGVKGA
+841 DQKKLDGVKDS
-852 MLRSNASAFETTS
+852 MLRSNASAFETS
-865 SLVGLLSSIR
+865 ASLVNMLSRIR
-875 SYNLP
+875 NYNLP
-880 DDYIAK
+880 DDFVAK
-886 EEAVVS
+886 EEAVVNS
-892 AMTLDDIKAKAKQ
+892 MTLDEIKAKAAE
-905 YLNVDDMIIVVVGD
+905 YLDVDKMIIVVVGD
-919 AATQLKNLPEA
+919 AATQLKNVPNA
-930 KLIPAI
+930 KLIKAI

>member
-1 MRIAINLFTMRN
+1 MKRTI
-13 AIKSLVLLASVAAL
+13 VYLLAAMAAIAAL
-27 VSCKTNTG
+27 SSCKG
-35 NEVMHI
+35 NDSEAVHI

-97 ENLPRNAFFNK
+97 ENLPRNAFFTK
-108 IADMGGDFNGGTS
+108 IADMGGTFNGGTS

-137 KILWMESDRMGFF
+137 KILWMESDRMGYF

-158 LEREID
+158 LEREKD

-186 SKNFFPKR
+186 CKNFFPKR

-202 GEFEDVKSATVEDVK
+202 GEFEDVKSATIEDVK
-217 EFYRTYYVPSNAT
+217 EFYGTYYVPSNAT
-230 LCIAGDFDPEEVKAL
+230 LCIAGDFDTEEVKAL

-256 PVEKPKVWDV
+256 PVEKPAVWDV
-266 KLDETKKLYYEDQ
+266 TLDETKTLYYEDQ

-286 DVEWSAVA
+286 DIAWSAVA
-294 EGHEDEAALD
+294 SGHEDEAALD

-320 NIVEKNLAPNVSAYN
+320 NIVEKNLAPRVSAYN
-335 GARESAGQVGISA
+335 SSRESAGQVSISA
-348 TAYPGVDIDQIM
+348 TAFPGVDIDLIM
-360 AAIDQAMADFEAG
+360 EAIDQAMADFEAN
-373 GVDEEELATLK
+373 GVDEEELATIK
-384 AENETSAYR
+384 AMNEISAYHS
-393 RLGSVLGKAQM
+393 LGSVLGKAMM

-415 DKFID
+415 DKFVD
-420 DIAAFNNVTSEDV
+420 DIADFNKVTAEDV

-440 VKNQNYVAVVAVPQG
+440 IKGQNYVAVVAVPQG
-455 QVELSIEGSVP
+455 EVDLSIEGSVP
-466 AQLIMEDQS
+466 AQLTMEDQS
-475 KQTMRSAAGAVVD
+475 KQTMSSKAGAIVD
-488 DDYERTPSKIDRSV
+488 DDYERTPSKIDRSI
-502 EPEYMPNTP
+502 EPDYMANTP
-511 KTNLPDIWRTTLS
+511 KTNVPAIWRTTLA
-524 NGIQVSGIT
+524 NGIDVAGIT

-539 VNLTIAIDG
+539 VNLTISIDG
-548 GSVLDPQGKRGTS
+548 GSVLDPAGKRGTAS
-561 AINASMM
+561 INASMM
-568 NEGTSV
+568 NEGTSE
-574 HSAVE
+574 HTAFE

-584 KKLGASARVSS
+584 QKLGASARVSGG
-595 TTKTT
+595 TKST
-600 NITVSSLSKNLPA
+600 NISVSSLTKNLPA
-613 VMEIVYEMI
+613 VMEIVNEMI
-622 TKPGFD
+622 TKPRFD
-628 QGAFDRAVKTQKSSI
+628 EAAFSRAVKSQKSAI
-643 QNALTSI
+643 QNAKTSI

-662 MGDCVYSDFASNES
+662 LGDCIYTQFVTNES
-676 IDAITMDDVKAY
+676 IDAITMDDIKAY
-688 HKTLTPK
+688 YATLTPK
-695 NTHIEVAG
+695 NTHIDVAG
-703 DVDLPTLRNA
+703 DIDLPTLKKA
-713 LAALEGWNGADVS
+713 LAVLEGWDGAEVS
-726 VPQITLGQSAAPGTY
+726 VPEITVGESAAPGTY

-760 KISDPEYHKLDVL
+760 TISDPEYHKLDVL

-802 FASNLETG
+802 FSSNLETG

-833 IGGFGDEY
+833 IDKFGEEY
-841 SQDKLDGVKGA
+841 TQEKLDGVKGA
-852 MLRSNASAFETTS
+852 MLRSNASAFETAQ
-865 SLVGLLSSIR
+865 SLVGILSSIR
-875 SYNLP
+875 QYDLP
-880 DDYIAK
+880 DDFISK
-886 EEAVVS
+886 EEEVVN
-892 AMTLDDIKAKAKQ
+892 AMTLEDIKAKAEE
-905 YLNVDDMIIVVVGD
+905 YLNVDNMIIVVVGD

-930 KLIPAI
+930 KLIEAI

>member
-1 MRIAINLFTMRN
+1 MRKTTLFVVAI
-13 AIKSLVLLASVAAL
+13 VAAL
-27 VSCKTNTG
+27 VAVSSCKKDKG
-35 NEVMHI
+35 DVMHI

-108 IADMGGDFNGGTS
+108 IADMGGTFNGGTS

-129 CVPRNALE
+129 CVPRDALE

-179 GMMDDVM
+179 GMMNDVM
-186 SKNFFPKR
+186 CKNFFPKG

-202 GEFEDVKSATVEDVK
+202 GEFEDIKSATVEDVK
-217 EFYRTYYVPSNAT
+217 EFYGTYYVPSNAT
-230 LCIAGDFDPEEVKAL
+230 LCIAGDFDPKEVKAL

-256 PVEKPKVWDV
+256 PVEKPAVWDV
-266 KLDETKKLYYEDQ
+266 TLDETKALYYEDQ

-286 DVEWSAVA
+286 DIAWPSVP

-320 NIVEKNLAPNVSAYN
+320 NIVEKNLAPNASAYN
-335 GARESAGQVGISA
+335 GTRESAGQVEIGIN
-348 TAYPGVDIDQIM
+348 AYPGVDIDQIM
-360 AAIDQAMADFEAG
+360 AAVEQAFADFEAN

-420 DIAAFNNVTSEDV
+420 DIADFNKVTADDV

-440 VKNQNYVAVVAVPQG
+440 IKGQNYVAVVAVPKG

-466 AQLIMEDQS
+466 AKLIMEDQS
-475 KQTMRSAAGAVVD
+475 KQTMKSAAGAIVD

-502 EPEYMPNTP
+502 EPAYLPNAP
-511 KTNLPDIWRTTLS
+511 KTNIPAIWRTTLA
-524 NGIQVSGIT
+524 NGIEVAGIT
-533 QSEIPM
+533 QDEIPM
-539 VNLTIAIDG
+539 VNMTIAIDG
-548 GSVLDPQGKRGTS
+548 GSILDPAGKRGTS

-568 NEGTSV
+568 NEGTAA
-574 HSAVE
+574 HTAVE
-579 LEQAL
+579 LEQQL
-584 KKLGASARVSS
+584 RRLGASARVSS
-595 TTKTT
+595 GTKST
-600 NITVSSLSKNLPA
+600 NITVSTLSKNLPA
-613 VMEIVYEMI
+613 VMDIVYEMI
-622 TKPGFD
+622 TEPKFD
-628 QGAFDRAVKTQKSSI
+628 EAAFGRAVRVQKSSI

-650 TSLGSRAATKLW
+650 TSLGSRAATTLW
-662 MGDCVYSDFASNES
+662 LGDCVYTDFPTNES
-676 IDAITMDDVKAY
+676 IDAITMDDIKAY
-688 HKTLTPK
+688 YATLTPK
-695 NTHIEVAG
+695 NAHIDIAG
-703 DVDLPTLRNA
+703 NIDLPTLKKA
-713 LAALEGWNGADVS
+713 LAVLEGWEGADVT
-726 VPQITLGQSAAPGTY
+726 VPEITVGQSQAPGTY

-755 IGPGM
+755 IGPGK
-760 KISDPEYHKLDVL
+760 KISDPEYYELDVL

-802 FASNLETG
+802 FTSNLETG

-833 IGGFGDEY
+833 IDNFADDY
-841 SQDKLDGVKGA
+841 SQEKLDGVKDA
-852 MLRSNASAFETTS
+852 MLRSNASAFETTA
-865 SLVGLLSSIR
+865 SLVNLLSRIR
-875 SYNLP
+875 NYNLP

-886 EEAVVS
+886 EEAIVNT
-892 AMTLDDIKAKAKQ
+892 MTLNDIKEDAAK
-905 YLNVDDMIIVVVGD
+905 YLDIDNMIIVVVGD
-919 AATQLKNLPEA
+919 AATQYKNVPGA
-930 KLIPAI
+930 KMIKAI

>member
-1 MRIAINLFTMRN
+1 MKNT
-13 AIKSLVLLASVAAL
+13 IKLLAAAAAAVAVLA
-27 VSCKTNTG
+27 SCNGKKS
-35 NEVMHI
+35 EVMHI

-202 GEFEDVKSATVEDVK
+202 GEFEDIKSATVEDVK
-217 EFYRTYYVPSNAT
+217 EFYGTYYVPSNAT
-230 LCIAGDFDPEEVKAL
+230 LCIAGDFDPKEVKAL
-245 IDKYFAEIPSH
+245 IEKYFAEIPSH
-256 PVEKPKVWDV
+256 PVEKPAVWDV
-266 KLDETKKLYYEDQ
+266 TLDETKTLYYEDQ

-286 DVEWSAVA
+286 EIAWPSVA

-320 NIVEKNLAPNVSAYN
+320 NIVEKNLAPSAYAYN
-335 GARESAGQVGISA
+335 ECRESAGMIEISV
-348 TAYPGVDIDQIM
+348 TAFPGVDIDLIM
-360 AAIDQAMADFEAG
+360 AAVEQAMADFEAN
-373 GVDEEELATLK
+373 GVDEDELATLK
-384 AENETSAYR
+384 AEYETSAYR

-404 LARSK
+404 LAQSK

-420 DIAAFNNVTSEDV
+420 YIAEFNKVTSEDV

-440 VKNQNYVAVVAVPQG
+440 VKGQNYVAVVAVPKG
-455 QVELSIEGSVP
+455 ETELSIEGSRL
-466 AQLIMEDQS
+466 ADLTMEDQS
-475 KQTMRSAAGAVVD
+475 KQTMRSTAGAVVD
-488 DDYERTPSKIDRSV
+488 DDYEHTPSKIDRSV
-502 EPEYMPNTP
+502 EPDYMPNAP
-511 KTNLPDIWRTTLS
+511 QTNIPAIWRTTLS
-524 NGIQVSGIT
+524 NGIKVAGIT
-533 QSEIPM
+533 QKEIPM

-548 GSVLDPQGKRGTS
+548 GALLDPAGKRGTS
-561 AINASMM
+561 SINASMM
-568 NEGTSV
+568 NEGTSE
-574 HSAVE
+574 HTAVE

-584 KKLGASARVSS
+584 KKLGASARVSAG
-595 TTKTT
+595 TKST
-600 NITVSSLSKNLPA
+600 NISVTSLSKNLPA
-613 VMEIVYEMI
+613 VMEIVNEMI
-622 TKPGFD
+622 TKPGFNEA
-628 QGAFDRAVKTQKSSI
+628 AFGRAVKSQKSSI
-643 QNALTSI
+643 QSDLTSI
-650 TSLGSRAATKLW
+650 TSLGYRAAYRLW
-662 MGDCVYSDFASNES
+662 LGDCIYSDFVTDES
-676 IDAITMDDVKAY
+676 IDAITMDDIKAY
-688 HKTLTPK
+688 YATLTPK
-695 NTHIEVAG
+695 NAHIDVAG
-703 DVDLPTLRNA
+703 DVDLPTLKKA
-713 LAALEGWNGADVS
+713 LSALEGWEGAEVA
-726 VPQITLGQSAAPGTY
+726 VPEIMVGESAAPGTY

-793 GYTYGASSA
+793 GYTYGASSR
-802 FASNLETG
+802 FTSTLESG
-810 YFHAASSVQGS
+810 YFQAASSVQGS

-833 IGGFGDEY
+833 ISSFADDYTQE
-841 SQDKLDGVKGA
+841 KLDGVKGA
-852 MLRSNASAFETTS
+852 MLRSNASAFETS
-865 SLVGLLSSIR
+865 GSLVNILSSIR
-875 SYNLP
+875 ANDLP
-880 DDYIAK
+880 DDYITK
-886 EEAVVS
+886 EEDVVN
-892 AMTLDDIKAKAKQ
+892 AMTLEDIKAKAAD

-930 KLIPAI
+930 KLIKAI

>member
-1 MRIAINLFTMRN
+1 M
-13 AIKSLVLLASVAAL
+13 SVVVAVATIAAL
-27 VSCKTNTG
+27 AGCKSN
-35 NEVMHI
+35 NSDVMSI
-41 DYEEYTLDNGLKV
+41 KYEEYTLDNGLKV

-97 ENLPRNAFFNK
+97 ENLPRNAFFTK
-108 IADMGGDFNGGTS
+108 IADMGGTFNGGTS
-121 NDYTIYYE
+121 NDYTIYFE

-137 KILWMESDRMGFF
+137 KIMWMESDRMGFF

-179 GMMDDVM
+179 GMMDDIM
-186 SKNFFPKR
+186 CKNFFPKR

-217 EFYRTYYVPSNAT
+217 EFYSNYYVPSNAT
-230 LCIAGDFDPEEVKAL
+230 LCIAGDFDPKEVKEL
-245 IDKYFAEIPSH
+245 INKYFAEIPSH
-256 PVEKPKVWDV
+256 PVEKPAVWDV

-279 FASMPAV
+279 FATMPAV
-286 DVEWSAVA
+286 EIAWSAVA
-294 EGHEDEAALD
+294 EGNEDEAALD
-304 AFCSLFGRGK
+304 VFCSLFGRGK

-320 NIVEKNLAPNVSAYN
+320 NIVEKNLAPNAFAYN
-335 GARESAGQVGISA
+335 GSRESAGQISISA
-348 TAYPGVDIDQIM
+348 TAYPNVDIDQIM
-360 AAIDQAMADFEAG
+360 AAVEQAMADFEANG
-373 GVDEEELATLK
+373 IDEEELATLK

-409 EFYGKA
+409 EFSGKA

-420 DIAAFNNVTSEDV
+420 DIADFNKVTSEDV

-440 VKNQNYVAVVAVPQG
+440 VKGQNYVAVVAVPKG

-466 AQLIMEDQS
+466 AQLTMEDQS
-475 KQTMRSAAGAVVD
+475 KQTMRSVAGAIVD

-502 EPEYMPNTP
+502 EPEYMANTP
-511 KTNLPDIWRTTLS
+511 KTNIPAIWRATLA
-524 NGIQVSGIT
+524 NGIKVAGIS
-533 QSEIPM
+533 QNEIPM

-548 GSVLDPQGKRGTS
+548 GSILDPAGKRGTS

-568 NEGTSV
+568 NEGTSE
-574 HSAVE
+574 HTAVE

-584 KKLGASARVSS
+584 KKLGASARVTSG
-595 TTKTT
+595 TKST
-600 NITVSSLSKNLPA
+600 NISISSLSKNLPA
-613 VMEIVYEMI
+613 VMEIVTEMI

-628 QGAFDRAVKTQKSSI
+628 QAAFERAVKVQKSSI
-643 QNALTSI
+643 QSALTSI
-650 TSLGSRAATKLW
+650 TSLGSRAAQKLW
-662 MGDCVYSDFASNES
+662 LGDCIYTDFTTDES
-676 IDAITMDDVKAY
+676 IDAITMDDIKAY
-688 HKTLTPK
+688 YATLTPK
-695 NTHIEVAG
+695 NTHIDVAG
-703 DVDLPTLRNA
+703 DIDLPTLKKA
-713 LAALEGWNGADVS
+713 LAALEGWSGEDVT
-726 VPQITLGQSAAPGTY
+726 VPQISIGQNAEPGTY

-755 IGPGM
+755 IGPGK
-760 KISDPEYHKLDVL
+760 KISEPDYYQLDVL

-793 GYTYGASSA
+793 GYTYGASSY
-802 FASNLETG
+802 FTSNLETG
-810 YFHAASSVQGS
+810 YFRAYSSVQGS

-833 IGGFGDEY
+833 IGGFADDY
-841 SQDKLDGVKGA
+841 SQEKLDGVKGS
-852 MLRSNASAFETTS
+852 MLRSNASAFETS
-865 SLVGLLSSIR
+865 ASLVNILSTIR
-875 SYNLP
+875 NYNLP
-880 DDYIAK
+880 DDYISK

-892 AMTLDDIKAKAKQ
+892 SMTLEDLKAKAAE
-905 YLNVDDMIIVVVGD
+905 YLNVDNMIIVVVGD

-930 KLIPAI
+930 KLIEAI

>member
-1 MRIAINLFTMRN
+1 MKKTFMSILAIAAAIFT
-13 AIKSLVLLASVAAL
+13 LAS
-27 VSCKTNTG
+27 CKG
-35 NEVMHI
+35 NDSDVMQI

-137 KILWMESDRMGFF
+137 KILWMESDRMGYF

-164 VICNEKRQTEVNNAY
+164 VICNEKRQTEVNNAF

-202 GEFEDVKSATVEDVK
+202 GEFEDIKSATIEDVK
-217 EFYRTYYVPSNAT
+217 EFYGTYYVPSNAT
-230 LCIAGDFDPEEVKAL
+230 LCIAGDFDPDEVKAL

-256 PVEKPKVWDV
+256 PVAKPEVWDV
-266 KLDETKKLYYEDQ
+266 TLDETKELYYEDQ
-279 FASMPAV
+279 FASMAAV
-286 DVEWSAVA
+286 DVEWSGVA
-294 EGHEDEAALD
+294 SGHEDEAALD
-304 AFCSLFGRGK
+304 AFTSLFADGK

-335 GARESAGQVGISA
+335 YCRESAGQVSINV
-348 TAYPGVDIDQIM
+348 TAYPGVDIDDIM
-360 AAIDQAMADFEAG
+360 AGIEQAMADFEAN

-384 AENETSAYR
+384 AQNETSAYR
-393 RLGSVLGKAQM
+393 QLGSVLGKAMM

-415 DKFID
+415 DKFVD

-440 VKNQNYVAVVAVPQG
+440 VKGQNYVAVVAVPQG
-455 QVELSIEGSVP
+455 QAELSIEGSKL
-466 AQLIMEDQS
+466 AELTMEDQS

-488 DDYERTPSKIDRSV
+488 DDYERTPSKIDRSI
-502 EPEYMPNTP
+502 EPDYMANTP
-511 KTNLPDIWRTTLS
+511 KTNIPAIWRTSLS
-524 NGIQVSGIT
+524 NGIQVAGIT
-533 QSEIPM
+533 QKEIPM

-548 GSVLDPQGKRGTS
+548 GAILDPAGKRGTS

-568 NEGTSV
+568 NEGTSE
-574 HSAVE
+574 HTAFE

-584 KKLGASARVSS
+584 HKLGASARVSS
-595 TTKTT
+595 GTKST
-600 NITVSSLSKNLPA
+600 NISVSTLSKNLPE
-613 VMEIVYEMI
+613 VMEIVNEMI
-622 TKPGFD
+622 TKPRFD
-628 QGAFDRAVKTQKSSI
+628 EAAFTRAVKSQKSSI

-662 MGDCVYSDFASNES
+662 LGDCIYSDFVSDAS
-676 IDAITMDDVKAY
+676 IDAITMDDIKAY
-688 HKTLTPK
+688 YATLTPK
-695 NTHIEVAG
+695 NAHIDVAG
-703 DVDLPTLRNA
+703 DVDLPTLKKA
-713 LAALEGWNGADVS
+713 LAALEGWEGQDVT
-726 VPQITLGQSAAPGTY
+726 VPEIKVGESAAPGTY

-760 KISDPEYHKLDVL
+760 TISDPEYHKLDVL

-802 FASNLETG
+802 FSSSLETG

-833 IGGFGDEY
+833 INGFANDYTQE
-841 SQDKLDGVKGA
+841 KLDGVKGA
-852 MLRSNASAFETTS
+852 MLRANASAFETSS
-865 SLVGLLSSIR
+865 SLVSMLSSIR
-875 SYNLP
+875 NYNLP
-880 DDYIAK
+880 DDFIAD
-886 EEAVVS
+886 EETVVNE
-892 AMTLDDIKAKAKQ
+892 MTLEDLKAKAAE
-905 YLNVDDMIIVVVGD
+905 YLNTDNMVIVVVGD

-930 KLIPAI
+930 KLIDAI

>member
-1 MRIAINLFTMRN
+1 MKRTI
-13 AIKSLVLLASVAAL
+13 VYLLAAMAAIAAL
-27 VSCKTNTG
+27 SSCKG
-35 NEVMHI
+35 NDSEAVHI

-97 ENLPRNAFFNK
+97 ENLPRNAFFTK
-108 IADMGGDFNGGTS
+108 IADMGGTFNGGTS

-137 KILWMESDRMGFF
+137 KILWMESDRMGYF

-158 LEREID
+158 LEREKD

-186 SKNFFPKR
+186 CKNFFPKR

-202 GEFEDVKSATVEDVK
+202 GEFEDVKSATIEDVK
-217 EFYRTYYVPSNAT
+217 EFYGTYYVPSNAT
-230 LCIAGDFDPEEVKAL
+230 LCIAGDFDTEEVKAL

-256 PVEKPKVWDV
+256 PVEKPAVWDV
-266 KLDETKKLYYEDQ
+266 TLDETKTLYYEDQ

-286 DVEWSAVA
+286 DIAWSAVA
-294 EGHEDEAALD
+294 SGHEDEAALD

-320 NIVEKNLAPNVSAYN
+320 NIVEKNLAPRVSAYN
-335 GARESAGQVGISA
+335 SSRESAGQVSISA
-348 TAYPGVDIDQIM
+348 TAFPGVDIDLIM
-360 AAIDQAMADFEAG
+360 EAIDQAMADFEAN
-373 GVDEEELATLK
+373 GVDEEELATIK
-384 AENETSAYR
+384 AMNEISAYHS
-393 RLGSVLGKAQM
+393 LGSVLGKAMM

-415 DKFID
+415 DKFVD
-420 DIAAFNNVTSEDV
+420 DIADFNKVTAEDV

-440 VKNQNYVAVVAVPQG
+440 IKGQNYVAVVAVPQG
-455 QVELSIEGSVP
+455 EVDLSIEGSVP
-466 AQLIMEDQS
+466 AQLTMEDQS
-475 KQTMRSAAGAVVD
+475 KQTMSSKAGAIVD
-488 DDYERTPSKIDRSV
+488 DDYEHTPSKIDRSI
-502 EPEYMPNTP
+502 EPDYMANTP
-511 KTNLPDIWRTTLS
+511 KTNVPAIWRTTLA
-524 NGIQVSGIT
+524 NGIDVAGIT

-539 VNLTIAIDG
+539 VNLTISIDG
-548 GSVLDPQGKRGTS
+548 GSVLDPAGKRGTAS
-561 AINASMM
+561 INASMM
-568 NEGTSV
+568 NEGTSE
-574 HSAVE
+574 HTAFE

-584 KKLGASARVSS
+584 QKLGASARVSGG
-595 TTKTT
+595 TKST
-600 NITVSSLSKNLPA
+600 NISVSSLTKNLPA
-613 VMEIVYEMI
+613 VMEIVNEMI
-622 TKPGFD
+622 TKPRFD
-628 QGAFDRAVKTQKSSI
+628 EAAFSRAVKSQKSAI
-643 QNALTSI
+643 QNAKTSI

-662 MGDCVYSDFASNES
+662 LGDCIYTQFVTNES
-676 IDAITMDDVKAY
+676 IDAITMDDIKAY
-688 HKTLTPK
+688 YATLTPK
-695 NTHIEVAG
+695 NTHIDVAG
-703 DVDLPTLRNA
+703 DIDLPTLKKA
-713 LAALEGWNGADVS
+713 LAVLEGWDGAEVS
-726 VPQITLGQSAAPGTY
+726 VPEITVGESAAPGTY

-760 KISDPEYHKLDVL
+760 TISDPEYHKLDVL

-802 FASNLETG
+802 FSSNLETG

-833 IGGFGDEY
+833 IDRFGEEY
-841 SQDKLDGVKGA
+841 TQEKLDGVKGS
-852 MLRSNASAFETTS
+852 MLRSNASAFETAQ
-865 SLVGLLSSIR
+865 SLVGILSSIR
-875 SYNLP
+875 QYNLP
-880 DDYIAK
+880 DDFISK
-886 EEAVVS
+886 EEEVVN
-892 AMTLDDIKAKAKQ
+892 AMTLEDIKAKAEE
-905 YLNVDDMIIVVVGD
+905 YLNVDNMIIVVVGD

-930 KLIPAI
+930 KLIEAI

>member
-1 MRIAINLFTMRN
+1 MRKTIIYVAVVVAAIT
-13 AIKSLVLLASVAAL
+13 ALAS
-27 VSCKTNTG
+27 CKG
-35 NEVMHI
+35 KESDVMHI

-108 IADMGGDFNGGTS
+108 IADMGGTFNGGTS

-129 CVPRNALE
+129 CVPRDALE

-164 VICNEKRQTEVNNAY
+164 VICNEKRQTEVNNAF

-186 SKNFFPKR
+186 SKNFFPKK

-202 GEFEDVKSATVEDVK
+202 GEFEDIKSATVEDVK
-217 EFYRTYYVPSNAT
+217 EFYATYYVPSNAT
-230 LCIAGDFDPEEVKAL
+230 LCIAGDFDPKEAKAL
-245 IDKYFAEIPSH
+245 IEKYFAEIPSH
-256 PVEKPKVWDV
+256 PVEKPAVWDV
-266 KLDETKKLYYEDQ
+266 KLDETKMLYYEDQ

-286 DVEWSAVA
+286 EVAWSAVA
-294 EGHEDEAALD
+294 EGNEDEAALD

-320 NIVEKNLAPNVSAYN
+320 NIVEKNLAPRASAYN
-335 GARESAGQVGISA
+335 GVRESAGQVSISA
-348 TAYPGVDIDQIM
+348 TAYPGVDIDLIM
-360 AAIDQAMADFEAG
+360 AAIEQAMADFEAN

-415 DKFID
+415 DQFID
-420 DIAAFNNVTSEDV
+420 DIAKFNKVTADDV

-440 VKNQNYVAVVAVPQG
+440 IKGQNYVAVVAVPKG

-466 AQLIMEDQS
+466 AKLIMEDQS
-475 KQTMRSAAGAVVD
+475 KQTMKSAAGAIVD
-488 DDYERTPSKIDRSV
+488 DDYEHTPSKIDRSV
-502 EPEYMPNTP
+502 EPAYLPNAP
-511 KTNLPDIWRTTLS
+511 RTNIPTIWRTTLA
-524 NGIQVSGIT
+524 NGIEVAGIT
-533 QSEIPM
+533 QNEIPM

-548 GSVLDPQGKRGTS
+548 GSLLDPAGKRGTAS
-561 AINASMM
+561 INASMM
-568 NEGTSV
+568 NEGTAK
-574 HSAVE
+574 HTAVE
-579 LEQAL
+579 LEQEL
-584 KKLGASARVSS
+584 RKLGASARVSS
-595 TTKTT
+595 GTKST
-600 NITVSSLSKNLPA
+600 NISVSSLTKNLPA
-613 VMEIVYEMI
+613 VMDIVYEMI
-622 TKPGFD
+622 TEPKFD
-628 QGAFDRAVKTQKSSI
+628 EAAFNRAVRTEKSSI

-650 TSLGSRAATKLW
+650 TSLGSRAATTLW
-662 MGDCVYSDFASNES
+662 LGDCIYTDFTTNES
-676 IDAITMDDVKAY
+676 IDAITMDDIKAY
-688 HKTLTPK
+688 YATLTPK
-695 NTHIEVAG
+695 NAHIDIAG
-703 DVDLPTLRNA
+703 DIDLPAVKKA
-713 LAALEGWNGADVS
+713 LAVLEGWDGAEVA
-726 VPQITLGQSAAPGTY
+726 VPEIQTGESAAPGTY

-760 KISDPEYHKLDVL
+760 KISDPEYYELEVL

-793 GYTYGASSA
+793 GYTYGASSS
-802 FASNLETG
+802 FTSNLETG

-833 IGGFGDEY
+833 IDGFGDDY
-841 SQDKLDGVKGA
+841 TQKMLDGVKDS
-852 MLRSNASAFETTS
+852 MLRSNASAFETS
-865 SLVGLLSSIR
+865 ASLVNLLSRIR
-875 SYNLP
+875 NYNLP
-880 DDYIAK
+880 DDYVAK

-892 AMTLDDIKAKAKQ
+892 AMTLDEIKAKAAE
-905 YLNVDDMIIVVVGD
+905 YLDVDNMIFVVVGD
-919 AATQLKNLPEA
+919 AATQLKNVPDA
-930 KLIPAI
+930 KLIQAI

>member
-1 MRIAINLFTMRN
+1 MRKT
-13 AIKSLVLLASVAAL
+13 IKSILVVVASIAALAS
-27 VSCKTNTG
+27 CKSNES
-35 NEVMHI
+35 EVMHI

-137 KILWMESDRMGFF
+137 KIMWMESDRMGFF

-202 GEFEDVKSATVEDVK
+202 GEFEDIKSATIEDVK

-230 LCIAGDFDPEEVKAL
+230 LCIAGDFDPDEVKAL

-256 PVEKPKVWDV
+256 PVDKPEVWDV
-266 KLDETKKLYYEDQ
+266 TLEDTKKLYYEDQ

-286 DVEWSAVA
+286 DIEWSSVA
-294 EGHEDEAALD
+294 SGHEDEAALD

-320 NIVEKNLAPNVSAYN
+320 NIVEKNLAPGVSAYN
-335 GARESAGQVGISA
+335 YCRESAGQIGISA
-348 TAYPGVDIDQIM
+348 TAYPGVDIDLIM
-360 AAIDQAMADFEAG
+360 EAVEQAMADFEAN

-393 RLGSVLGKAQM
+393 SLGSVLGKAQM

-420 DIAAFNNVTSEDV
+420 DIAEFNKVTSEDV

-440 VKNQNYVAVVAVPQG
+440 VKGQNYVAVVAVPEG
-455 QVELSIEGSVP
+455 QSELSIEDSVP
-466 AQLIMEDQS
+466 AELTLEDQS

-488 DDYERTPSKIDRSV
+488 DDYERTPSKIDRSQ
-502 EPEYMPNTP
+502 EPDYMPNAP
-511 KTNLPDIWRTTLS
+511 KTNIPTIWRTTLS
-524 NGIQVSGIT
+524 NGIEVAGIT
-533 QSEIPM
+533 QDEIPM

-548 GSVLDPQGKRGTS
+548 GSILDPVGKRGTAS
-561 AINASMM
+561 INASMM
-568 NEGTSV
+568 NEGTSE
-574 HSAVE
+574 HTAVE

-584 KKLGASARVSS
+584 RKLGASARVSGG
-595 TTKTT
+595 TKST
-600 NITVSSLSKNLPA
+600 NISVSSLSKNLPE

-622 TKPGFD
+622 TKPRFD
-628 QGAFDRAVKTQKSSI
+628 EAAFGRAVKTQKSSI

-662 MGDCVYSDFASNES
+662 LGDCIYSDYTTNES
-676 IDAITMDDVKAY
+676 IDAITMDDIKAY
-688 HKTLTPK
+688 YATLTPK
-695 NTHIEVAG
+695 NAHIDVAG
-703 DVDLPTLRNA
+703 DIDLPTLKKS
-713 LAALEGWNGADVS
+713 LSVLEGWTGEDVE
-726 VPQITLGQSAAPGTY
+726 VPEIIIGESAAPGTY

-755 IGPGM
+755 IGPGL
-760 KISDPEYHKLDVL
+760 KIGDPEYHKLDVL

-793 GYTYGASSA
+793 GYTYGASSS
-802 FASNLETG
+802 FVPMLETG
-810 YFHAASSVQGS
+810 YFRAASSVQGS

-833 IGGFGDEY
+833 FESFGGEY
-841 SQDKLDGVKGA
+841 TQEKLDGVKA
-852 MLRSNASAFETTS
+852 SMLRANASAFETSS
-865 SLVGLLSSIR
+865 SLVGMLSSIR
-875 SYNLP
+875 NYNLP
-880 DDYIAK
+880 DDFIAQ
-886 EEAVVS
+886 EEAVVND
-892 AMTLDDIKAKAKQ
+892 MTLEDLKAKAEE
-905 YLNVDDMIIVVVGD
+905 YLDIDDMIIVVVGD

-930 KLIPAI
+930 KLIEAI